1 MAQGTIVRVNLERGF
16 GFIQPDTG
24 SQDLFFHASAVEGAT
39 FEEVREGQRVTFEQ
53 VEDPRNPGRQRAEA
67 VRLASD

>member
-24 SQDLFFHASAVEGAT
+24 SQDLFFHASALEGITIEA
-39 FEEVREGQRVTFEQ
+39 VREGQRR
-53 VEDPRNPGRQRAEA
+53 PPGDRP
-67 VRLASD
+67 